1 MTIDKATFGSYQNI
15 ICSIIKNPEG
25 LNVGL
30 IEINRPK
37 AKNAL
42 NTETVTEIVSVLDN
56 FDKDNSVGCTVITG
70 SKDAFSAGAD
80 IKEMAN
86 ANTIDM
92 YIKDQFAIWDKLRKV
107 KKPFISAVS
116 GYVLGGGCELAMAC
130 DIMVAT
136 ESSKFGQP
144 EINLAVIPGA
154 GGTQRLT
161 KAVGKGKA
169 MELILTGK
177 LVSGKEMFDWGLV
190 TVLTDEDSYL
200 DEAIKLA
207 ANIASKPAIA
217 VQLAKECI
225 NKAQDLSIDEGIEW
239 ERKNFYMLFSSKD
252 KFEGMN
258 AFIEKR
264 KPVWK
269 HK

>member
-1 MTIDKATFGSYQNI
+1 MGF
-15 ICSIIKNPEG
+15 
-25 LNVGL
+25 

-42 NTETVTEIVSVLDN
+42 NTETMVEIVGVLEG
-56 FDKDNSVGCTVITG
+56 FDIDKSVGCTVITG

-80 IKEMAN
+80 IKEMAE

-92 YIKDQFAIWDKLRKV
+92 YVRDQFAVWDKFRRI
-107 KKPFISAVS
+107 KKPVISAIS

-130 DIMVAT
+130 DIMVASET
-136 ESSKFGQP
+136 AKFGQP

-161 KAVGKGKA
+161 KAVGRGKA
-169 MELILTGK
+169 MEMILTGK

-190 TVLTDEDSYL
+190 TILTDEDSYL
-200 DEAIKLA
+200 DKAIELA
-207 ANIASKPAIA
+207 RDIASKPSIA
-217 VQLAKECI
+217 VRLGKESI
-225 NKAQDLSIDEGIEW
+225 NKALDLTIEEGIEW
-239 ERKNFYMLFSSKD
+239 ERKNFYMLFSSED
-252 KFEGMN
+252 KFEGMK

-264 KPVWK
+264 KAEWK